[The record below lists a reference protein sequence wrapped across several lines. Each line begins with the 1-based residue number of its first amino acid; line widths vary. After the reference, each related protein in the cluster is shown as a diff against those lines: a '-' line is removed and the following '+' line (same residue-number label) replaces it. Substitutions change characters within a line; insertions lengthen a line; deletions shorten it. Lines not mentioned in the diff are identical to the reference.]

1 MKHISNVSNWLIL
14 LGFILLSLVGCK
26 KEWEAELDGD
36 APRLF
41 RPSMKG
47 ALVATGNYIDV
58 AWQQSEGAGAYKV
71 EVSIDTFKTIAA
83 SIEVVDTTGGTV
95 PDLLWQQLYQVRVTA
110 IHPSDEHKN
119 SRPADFGEIKTPRF
133 PTIVSNP
140 SASDIGMNRIV
151 FRWVNEGDP
160 VTTVKVM
167 QVDAESKTESL
178 VQTITLTS
186 QHIMNA
192 LVLVE
197 NLKASTQYR
206 IALYSGDKFRGENSY
221 TTKEPLSGEIIDLS
235 GQDPTNVNLADVI
248 SSANAGTTILLK
260 KGALYDLTSA
270 LSFSKSVTLMSN
282 DDPLTISKAR
292 ISLSGISNFGITANS
307 NIAKLVFSDLEIFTN
322 DAGNKYIFNPNAAG
336 NIDLLLFE
344 NCILHDMRGVT
355 RYRGGMKV
363 EQQVFSNCILFN
375 IQNYA
380 VLTVDDN
387 KSSVNN
393 FTFENSTLYNAD
405 VFIVNKNNASGNY
418 KILHSTFYRGPQ
430 SGRNFIDFNTNT
442 ISGGLE
448 IRGIIFAEPK
458 ASSGATTPYSLTG
471 VKVNPTTQISS
482 GGNYHTKD
490 FAWKESSDAIVPS
503 TIEYTKISTD
513 LFTDPAA
520 GNFRIK
526 DNGFAGKD
534 DAGDPR
540 WRP

>member
-1 MKHISNVSNWLIL
+1 
-14 LGFILLSLVGCK
+14 
-26 KEWEAELDGD
+26 
-36 APRLF
+36 
-41 RPSMKG
+41 
-47 ALVATGNYIDV
+47 
-58 AWQQSEGAGAYKV
+58 
-71 EVSIDTFKTIAA
+71 
-83 SIEVVDTTGGTV
+83 
-95 PDLLWQQLYQVRVTA
+95 
-110 IHPSDEHKN
+110 
-119 SRPADFGEIKTPRF
+119 
-133 PTIVSNP
+133 
-140 SASDIGMNRIV
+140 
-151 FRWVNEGDP
+151 
-160 VTTVKVM
+160 
-167 QVDAESKTESL
+167 
-178 VQTITLTS
+178 
-186 QHIMNA
+186 
-192 LVLVE
+192 
-197 NLKASTQYR
+197 
-206 IALYSGDKFRGENSY
+206 
-221 TTKEPLSGEIIDLS
+221 
-235 GQDPTNVNLADVI
+235 
-248 SSANAGTTILLK
+248 
-260 KGALYDLTSA
+260 
-270 LSFSKSVTLMSN
+270 
-282 DDPLTISKAR
+282 
-292 ISLSGISNFGITANS
+292 LSGISNFGITANS